1 VGAEQWPDEEEE
13 GEPGVR
19 VVVVDELLFVM
30 CSSCCDMLLV
40 GVSTRLLM
48 GSDWERAGEELVSAI
63 SGMKEVLDT
72 QGVVLFFEWFISW
85 KKP

>member
-1 VGAEQWPDEEEE
+1 M
-13 GEPGVR
+13 R
-19 VVVVDELLFVM
+19 VVVVDELLLVM

-63 SGMKEVLDT
+63 SGM
-72 QGVVLFFEWFISW
+72 
-85 KKP
+85 